1 MKKLLLLFV
10 AAFALVAC
18 NEAVD
23 GYRVKV
29 KVDGDLAQLTSDTL
43 VLTNRAEGADL
54 ITSVAVL
61 SDGVA
66 VFEGA
71 SVTTP
76 QNVMITANGADNKRL
91 AVFFLEDGIS
101 EVNVVLVEEGRP
113 EVTVKGG
120 KCQTVI
126 DSLAAIKRDIFAAH
140 KIDSLMKNY
149 GKMAEEEKVKFE
161 KLFDSVDTALDNV
174 EKEYVAKERT
184 SLYALNYYLSNIEK
198 VSIEDAEAAVAAFK
212 ADVKY
217 AANKNVTKLEEL
229 VAKLKALQ
237 PGMVAP
243 DFVQNDENGNPVKF
257 SDFYKKNKVTM
268 VDFWASWCS
277 PCRKFNPTLTKIYK
291 EFRKKGFGIIGVS
304 LDRDKEAW
312 LKAIKDDK
320 LVWEHVS
327 DLGYWNNEVAKLYHV
342 RFIPQSILVDQDGK
356 IIKRQASEEELV
368 EILKENLK

>member
-29 KVDGDLAQLTSDTL
+29 RVDGDLAQLTSDTL
-43 VLTNRAEGADL
+43 VLTNRAEGEDL

-71 SVTTP
+71 SVATP

-291 EFRKKGFGIIGVS
+291 EFHKKGFGIIGVS

-356 IIKRQASEEELV
+356 IIKRQPSEEELV